1 MQVQA
6 AAADEISTAVA
17 ALFGRH
23 ALAYRQA
30 YTQARAFHERFV
42 QALAFGGSQYASA
55 EAANVEQ
62 TLLDAINGPTQFL
75 LGRPL
80 IGNGADG
87 TATSPN
93 GGAGGLLYGNGG
105 AATAVGGSGGA
116 GGAGD
121 SAGLWGSGGDG
132 GMGAAGAKGDA
143 VTPGGSGGAGGA
155 GGNAGWLGGTAG
167 AGGNG
172 GNAASGLKLIT

>member
-1 MQVQA
+1 M
-6 AAADEISTAVA
+6 
-17 ALFGRH
+17 
-23 ALAYRQA
+23 
-30 YTQARAFHERFV
+30 

-62 TLLDAINGPTQFL
+62 TLLDAVNGPTQFL

-105 AATAVGGSGGA
+105 NGFSPTTAGAPGGNGGSAGLIGNGGAGGSGGA
-116 GGAGD
+116 G
-121 SAGLWGSGGDG
+121 
-132 GMGAAGAKGDA
+132 AAVADQ
-143 VTPGGSGGAGGA
+143 PGRP
-155 GGNAGWLGGTAG
+155 TV
-167 AGGNG
+167 
-172 GNAASGLKLIT
+172 